1 MKLLATIAAV
11 AVLGATGA
19 AYAGTTAG
27 DAARGRTVFA
37 RCASCHDVA
46 SGANRIGPSLKGVV
60 GRRSAAAAGFAYSPA
75 LRGKN
80 VTWTRASLD
89 TFLTAPARFAPG
101 TRMTVAVPNAKD
113 RADLI
118 AYLATVR

>member
-1 MKLLATIAAV
+1 MKILATIAAL

-27 DAARGRTVFA
+27 DAARGRTVFV
-37 RCASCHDVA
+37 RCAACHDV
-46 SGANRIGPSLKGVV
+46 STGANRVGPSLKGVV
-60 GRRSAAAAGFAYSPA
+60 GRRSAAVGGFAFSPA
-75 LRGKN
+75 LKARN

-89 TFLTAPARFAPG
+89 GFLAAPTRYAPG

-118 AYLATVR
+118 AYLATLR